1 MKNIYINAAN
11 EDWIA
16 DRFKEEWIKHNSK
29 EFNITSSAKA
39 EIIWILSPW
48 TWNNIPKRHL
58 KNKKVFCTIHHI
70 DVDKFNSSEEKEFEK
85 RDIYVDQYHI
95 TTRKTYNFLS
105 EITDKPIIEIPF
117 WVNQN
122 LWHFKSDKINLRK
135 KYNLASTD
143 FLIGSF
149 QRDTEGKDLISPKL
163 SKGPDRFIEI
173 VKHLKENTPNLHV
186 VLTGKRRQYMMEN
199 LNKNGIKFSYF
210 EMTNFEELNDLYNI
224 LDLYIVASRVE
235 GGPQSILECALTK
248 TPLISTDVGV
258 ASKILSQ
265 ESIFDMDNYL
275 DAVPNIEAAYL
286 NVKKYTIPEGF
297 LKFNL
302 EFLKNEN

>member
-1 MKNIYINAAN
+1 
-11 EDWIA
+11 
-16 DRFKEEWIKHNSK
+16 
-29 EFNITSSAKA
+29 
-39 EIIWILSPW
+39 LSPW

-122 LWHFKSDKINLRK
+122 LWYFKGDKINLRK

-186 VLTGKRRQYMMEN
+186 VLTGKRRQYIMEN